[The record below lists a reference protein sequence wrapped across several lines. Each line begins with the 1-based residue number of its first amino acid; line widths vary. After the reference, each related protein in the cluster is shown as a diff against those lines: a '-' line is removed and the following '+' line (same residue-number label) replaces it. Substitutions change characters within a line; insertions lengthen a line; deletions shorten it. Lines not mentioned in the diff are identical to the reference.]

1 MENLQDQ
8 GSNFSEAFF
17 ENYISQSNSKQQKE
31 LRIIVSEMPSPRPSA
46 KDLGKIQNNSSL
58 VMISPEIK
66 TSFKSSQIE
75 NIQMASPERNL
86 KLSNYLELAKE
97 GTYEFTP
104 KNKFQNDDIYEDKLE
119 KIGLPSEKKEER
131 PFNQHESPQNF
142 TFYNLEDQS
151 RNSAPKKN
159 KNQTISI
166 LTKNGK
172 NNFSEKKS
180 PLKKKN
186 HEKYTP
192 LKFIEN
198 DVNSVISPEGKLKV
212 SNKLEYSMDNNNFRA
227 TPLEGTYHS
236 DGNWD
241 FETKNGKKQVQKL
254 FYEDYFYE
262 KTTKTQLSQ
271 FSEQQTLKKSPKIEK
286 PLDFESDK
294 MKIPLDSE
302 LYVRSAVSFGKR
314 ISHREE
320 VFENTRK
327 KIFEPMTRQSDANK
341 KLWVIKI
348 MGWGGVIV

>member
-1 MENLQDQ
+1 MENLQGQ

-17 ENYISQSNSKQQKE
+17 ENYISQSNSRQQKE
-31 LRIIVSEMPSPRPSA
+31 LRIIVSEMPSPRPSP
-46 KDLGKIQNNSSL
+46 KDLVKMQNNSSFL
-58 VMISPEIK
+58 ENK
-66 TSFKSSQIE
+66 TSFKSSQLE
-75 NIQMASPERNL
+75 NHQIVSPERNL

-97 GTYEFTP
+97 GTFEFTP
-104 KNKFQNDDIYEDKLE
+104 KNKYQNYEIYEDKLE
-119 KIGLPSEKKEER
+119 KIRPPSEKKEEK
-131 PFNQHESPQNF
+131 PTFNQHESPQNF

-151 RNSAPKKN
+151 RNSGQKTN
-159 KNQTISI
+159 KNPTLSI

-172 NNFSEKKS
+172 TQS

-186 HEKYTP
+186 PEKYTP

-198 DVNSVISPEGKLKV
+198 DVNSVISPEGKLRA
-212 SNKLEYSMDNNNFRA
+212 SNKLEFSMEKNSKSTQF
-227 TPLEGTYHS
+227 EGTYHS

-294 MKIPLDSE
+294 MKIPISSE
-302 LYVRSAVSFGKR
+302 LYIRSAVSFGKQ
-314 ISHREE
+314 ISHRE

-327 KIFEPMTRQSDANK
+327 KIFEPMKRQSDANK
-341 KLWVIKI
+341 KLWVLN
-348 MGWGGVIV
+348 